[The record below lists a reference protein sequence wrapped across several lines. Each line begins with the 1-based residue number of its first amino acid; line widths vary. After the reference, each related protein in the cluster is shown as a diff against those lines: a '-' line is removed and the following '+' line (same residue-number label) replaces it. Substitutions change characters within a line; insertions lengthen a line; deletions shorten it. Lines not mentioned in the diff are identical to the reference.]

1 MVTAT
6 LTATATDNGFS
17 FALTVRNNGDDPV
30 SMQFSD
36 AQRVEFTAQQ
46 DGEVVWRWSDGRM
59 FGQALGTVELAPG
72 EETSFEGGWDD
83 PPTGEFLV
91 RGGVAANGTDAS
103 DETTLTVA

>member
-1 MVTAT
+1 MVTAS
-6 LTATATDNGFS
+6 LTPTETDNGFT
-17 FALTVRNNGDDPV
+17 FALTVRNDGDDPV

-36 AQRVEFTAQQ
+36 AQRVEFTAER

-72 EETSFEGGWDD
+72 EETAFEGGWDD

-91 RGGVAANGTDAS
+91 RGSVTATGTDAT

>member
-1 MVTAT
+1 MVAAD
-6 LTATATDNGFS
+6 LTATETDGGFV
-17 FALTVRNNGDDPV
+17 FALTVHNDGNDPI

-36 AQRVEFTAQQ
+36 AQRVEFTAER
-46 DGEVVWRWSDGRM
+46 DGEIVWQWSRGRM

-72 EETSFEGGWDD
+72 ETATFEGGWDD

-91 RGGVAANGTDAS
+91 RGSITAASTDAT

>member
-1 MVTAT
+1 MVTAS

-17 FALTVRNNGDDPV
+17 FVLTVRNDGDDPV

-36 AQRVEFTAQQ
+36 AQRVEFTAQR

-91 RGGVAANGTDAS
+91 RGEVAANGTDAS

>member
-1 MVTAT
+1 MVTAS

-17 FALTVRNNGDDPV
+17 FALTVRNDGDDPV

-36 AQRVEFTAQQ
+36 AQRAEFTAEQ
-46 DGEVVWRWSDGRM
+46 DEEVVWRWSDGRM

-72 EETSFEGGWDD
+72 EETTFEGGWDD

-91 RGGVAANGTDAS
+91 RGAVVANGTDAS